1 MVHFTILTNGGV
13 PMTDRELQH
22 LSRSELLELL
32 IAQMEENALL
42 KLQLKSAMAQLEHK
56 NIEILKAGSLA
67 EAALKLNGI
76 FQAADAAAKQY
87 LDNVRR
93 LADEGKLEL

>member
-1 MVHFTILTNGGV
+1 
-13 PMTDRELQH
+13 MTDRELQH

-56 NIEILKAGSLA
+56 NIDILKAGSLA
-67 EAALKLNGI
+67 EAALHLNHI
-76 FQAADAAAKQY
+76 FEAADAAAKQY

-93 LADEGKLEL
+93 LAGEGKLEE

>member
-1 MVHFTILTNGGV
+1 
-13 PMTDRELQH
+13 MTDRELQH
-22 LSRSELLELL
+22 LSRAELLELL

-67 EAALKLNGI
+67 EAALELNRV
-76 FQAADAAAKQY
+76 FEAADAAARQY

>member
-1 MVHFTILTNGGV
+1 
-13 PMTDRELQH
+13 MTDRELQH
-22 LSRSELLELL
+22 LSRTELLELL

-67 EAALKLNGI
+67 EAALELNGI
-76 FQAADAAAKQY
+76 FQAADAAARQY

>member
-1 MVHFTILTNGGV
+1 
-13 PMTDRELQH
+13 MTDRELQR

-67 EAALKLNGI
+67 EAALRLNQV
-76 FQAADAAAKQY
+76 FEAADAAARQY

-93 LADEGKLEL
+93 LAEEGKLEE

>member
-1 MVHFTILTNGGV
+1 
-13 PMTDRELQH
+13 MTDRELQH

-32 IAQMEENALL
+32 IEQMEENALL

-56 NIEILKAGSLA
+56 NIQILKAGSLA
-67 EAALKLNGI
+67 EAALELNGI

>member
-1 MVHFTILTNGGV
+1 
-13 PMTDRELQH
+13 MTDRELQH

-67 EAALKLNGI
+67 EAALELNGI
-76 FQAADAAAKQY
+76 FQAADAAARQY

>member
-1 MVHFTILTNGGV
+1 
-13 PMTDRELQH
+13 MTDRELQH
-22 LSRSELLELL
+22 LSRTELLELL

-67 EAALKLNGI
+67 EAALELNGI

>member
-1 MVHFTILTNGGV
+1 
-13 PMTDRELQH
+13 MTDRELQH
-22 LSRSELLELL
+22 LSRIELLELL

-67 EAALKLNGI
+67 EAALELNGI

>member
-1 MVHFTILTNGGV
+1 
-13 PMTDRELQH
+13 MTDRELQR

-32 IAQMEENALL
+32 IEQMEENALL

-56 NIEILKAGSLA
+56 NIQILKAGSLA
-67 EAALKLNGI
+67 EAALELNHI
-76 FQAADAAAKQY
+76 FEAADAAAKQY

-93 LADEGKLEL
+93 LAEEGNLEP

>member
-1 MVHFTILTNGGV
+1 
-13 PMTDRELQH
+13 MTDRELQH
-22 LSRSELLELL
+22 LSRIELLELL

-67 EAALKLNGI
+67 EAALELNGI

-93 LADEGKLEL
+93 LADEGKLEP

>member
-1 MVHFTILTNGGV
+1 
-13 PMTDRELQH
+13 MTDREQQH
-22 LSRSELLELL
+22 LSRTELLELL

-67 EAALKLNGI
+67 EAALELNGI

>member
-1 MVHFTILTNGGV
+1 
-13 PMTDRELQH
+13 MTDRELQH

-67 EAALKLNGI
+67 EAALRLNQV
-76 FQAADAAAKQY
+76 FEAADAAARQY

-93 LADEGKLEL
+93 LAEEGKLEE

>member
-1 MVHFTILTNGGV
+1 
-13 PMTDRELQH
+13 MTDRELQH

-67 EAALKLNGI
+67 EAALQLNRI
-76 FQAADAAAKQY
+76 FEAADAAAKQY

-93 LADEGKLEL
+93 LADEGKLEG

>member
-1 MVHFTILTNGGV
+1 
-13 PMTDRELQH
+13 MTEQELKK
-22 LSRSELLELL
+22 LRRGDLLEILL
-32 IAQMEENALL
+32 DLSKENEVLR
-42 KLQLKSAMAQLEHK
+42 AQLD
-56 NIEILKAGSLA
+56 KARAQLTSRTIAVEKSGSLA
-67 EAALKLNGI
+67 EAALELNGI

>member
-1 MVHFTILTNGGV
+1 
-13 PMTDRELQH
+13 MTDRELQH

-42 KLQLKSAMAQLEHK
+42 KLQLKSAMAQLENK
-56 NIEILKAGSLA
+56 NIDILKAGSLA
-67 EAALKLNGI
+67 EAAFQLNHI
-76 FQAADAAAKQY
+76 FEAADSAAKQY

-93 LADEGKLEL
+93 LAREGKLEE

>member
-1 MVHFTILTNGGV
+1 
-13 PMTDRELQH
+13 MTDRELQH

-67 EAALKLNGI
+67 EAALELNGI

>member
-1 MVHFTILTNGGV
+1 
-13 PMTDRELQH
+13 MTDRELQH
-22 LSRSELLELL
+22 LSRIELLELL

-67 EAALKLNGI
+67 EAALELNGI
-76 FQAADAAAKQY
+76 FQAADAAARQY

>member
-1 MVHFTILTNGGV
+1 
-13 PMTDRELQH
+13 MTDRELQH

-56 NIEILKAGSLA
+56 NIQILKAGSLA
-67 EAALKLNGI
+67 EAALELNGI

>member
-1 MVHFTILTNGGV
+1 
-13 PMTDRELQH
+13 MTDRELQH

-42 KLQLKSAMAQLEHK
+42 KLQLKSAMAQLENK
-56 NIEILKAGSLA
+56 NIDILKAGSLA
-67 EAALKLNGI
+67 EAALQLNHI
-76 FQAADAAAKQY
+76 FEAADSAAKQY

-93 LADEGKLEL
+93 LAREGKLEE

>member
-1 MVHFTILTNGGV
+1 
-13 PMTDRELQH
+13 MTDRELQR
-22 LSRSELLELL
+22 LSRTELLELL

-67 EAALKLNGI
+67 EAALELNGI

-93 LADEGKLEL
+93 LADEGKLEP

>member
-1 MVHFTILTNGGV
+1 
-13 PMTDRELQH
+13 MTDRDLQH
-22 LSRSELLELL
+22 LSRTELLELL

-67 EAALKLNGI
+67 EAALELNGI

>member
-1 MVHFTILTNGGV
+1 
-13 PMTDRELQH
+13 MTDRELQH
-22 LSRSELLELL
+22 LSRTELLELL

-67 EAALKLNGI
+67 EAALELNGI

-93 LADEGKLEL
+93 LADEGKLEP